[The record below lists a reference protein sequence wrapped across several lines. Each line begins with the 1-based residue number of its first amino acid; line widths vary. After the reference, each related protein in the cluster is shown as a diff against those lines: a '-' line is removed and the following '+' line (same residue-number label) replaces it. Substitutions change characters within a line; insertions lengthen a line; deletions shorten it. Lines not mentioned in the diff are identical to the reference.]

1 MMNKIRKRR
10 YNHELRGLHF
20 ALSVIMY
27 YISAHIRGICTFG
40 GFGLLAVGLTMLY
53 VNFYAAV
60 YMITLGVCLIVVR
73 FLLGDDR

>member
-1 MMNKIRKRR
+1 MNKIRKRR
-10 YNHELRGLHF
+10 YSHELNGIHF

-40 GFGLLAVGLTMLY
+40 GFGLLAAGLTMLY

-73 FLLGDDR
+73 LAISHNDQ

>member
-1 MMNKIRKRR
+1 MNKIRKRK
-10 YNHELRGLHF
+10 YNHELRGIHF

-40 GFGLLAVGLTMLY
+40 GFGLLAVGLIMLY
-53 VNFYAAV
+53 VNFYVAV

-73 FLLGDDR
+73 LAISHNDQ

>member
-1 MMNKIRKRR
+1 MNKIRKRR

-53 VNFYAAV
+53 INFYAAV
-60 YMITLGVCLIVVR
+60 CMITMGVCLIVVR
-73 FLLGDDR
+73 FVLSDDR